1 MRKIVIA
8 LAGFL
13 AIGLFAAEATEKQG
27 YRYWS
32 AGANVRSG
40 QIAALVRFRLWH
52 DPRFR
57 YHLVSVQEG
66 TTGQL
71 AHSDPVL
78 LGGPS
83 QRCTAMARG
92 CESGPRLQGRWK
104 DGERATA
111 NGDDY
116 AR

>member
-66 TTGQL
+66 TTGQFGHGG
-71 AHSDPVL
+71 AVL
-78 LGGPS
+78 LGGAS
-83 QRCTAMARG
+83 QRCSAMGRG
-92 CESGPRLQGRWK
+92 CDSGYRFQGRW
-104 DGERATA
+104 
-111 NGDDY
+111 
-116 AR
+116 